1 MTMEPVA
8 VFKQIHRIAR
18 VMLYETAISLQLTD
32 FRTGT
37 GLEQVA
43 GKINT
48 IILLTEDYSAKQEE
62 YVFTAMAEYEPSVID
77 AFRQKHAVLRQG
89 AEELAILVQEATGDT
104 DPQQRVEAGRRLET
118 LYTQFLRCQLKFMA
132 EKERVLQPLLA
143 RYYGEDTLRAL
154 QQELMHHDDCQ
165 LCLLQANWI
174 IKTLEEEDLVA
185 WLKTVEK
192 KATPECMQL
201 LLAAAEEQMEGP
213 RFGKLTEALT
223 EGVLLA

>member
-1 MTMEPVA
+1 MEPVA

-18 VMLYETAISLQLTD
+18 VMLYETAISLQMTD
-32 FRTGT
+32 FHSGK
-37 GLEQVA
+37 GLEGVA

-48 IILLTEDYSAKQEE
+48 ILLLSEDYLAKQEA
-62 YVFTAMAEYEPSVID
+62 YVFTALAEYEPSLVD
-77 AFRQKHAVLRQG
+77 AFRQKHTAIRQA
-89 AEELAILVQEATGDT
+89 AEELSLLVQETTGAAEA
-104 DPQQRVEAGRRLET
+104 PPGVEAGRRLET
-118 LYTQFLRCQLKFMA
+118 LYTQFLRCQLKIMA
-132 EKERVLQPLLA
+132 EKERVLQPVLWH
-143 RYYGEDTLRAL
+143 YYSADTLQAL
-154 QQELMHHDDCQ
+154 QQELMQHDDCQ

-201 LLAAAEEQMEGP
+201 LLAAAEEQMEGE
-213 RFGKLTEALT
+213 RFGKITEALT

>member
-1 MTMEPVA
+1 MEPVA
-8 VFKQIHRIAR
+8 VFKQIHRIGR

-32 FRTGT
+32 FRTGS

-48 IILLTEDYSAKQEE
+48 IILLTEDYSAKEEE
-62 YVFTAMAEYEPSVID
+62 YVLAALAEYEPSVAD
-77 AFRQKHAVLRQG
+77 TFRQKHAALRRG
-89 AEELAILVQEATGDT
+89 AEELAIIVQEATGAT
-104 DPQQRVEAGRRLET
+104 DVQQRVEAGRRLES
-118 LYTQFLRCQLKFMA
+118 LYTQFLRCQLKIMA

-143 RYYGEDTLRAL
+143 RYYGDETLHAL
-154 QQELMHHDDCQ
+154 QQELMQHDDCQ

-192 KATPECMQL
+192 KASPECMQL
-201 LLAAAEEQMEGP
+201 LLTATEEQMEGP

>member
-1 MTMEPVA
+1 MEPVA
-8 VFKQIHRIAR
+8 VFRQIHRITR

-32 FRTGT
+32 FRPGT

-48 IILLTEDYSAKQEE
+48 IILLTQDYSAKEEE
-62 YVFTAMAEYEPSVID
+62 YVFSAIAEYEPSVVD
-77 AFRQKHAVLRQG
+77 AFRQKHSALRQDAG
-89 AEELAILVQEATGDT
+89 ALAAVVQEAAGAA

-118 LYTQFLRCQLKFMA
+118 LYTRFLHCQLKIMA
-132 EKERVLQPLLA
+132 EKERVLQPILV
-143 RYYGEDTLRAL
+143 RYYGKGTLQAL
-154 QQELMHHDDCQ
+154 QQELMQHDDCQ

-174 IKTLEEEDLVA
+174 IKTLDEEDLVA

-201 LLAAAEEQMEGP
+201 LLAAAEEQMEDQ